1 MGKLKIKRRKKS
13 LQKLSVKAVSCML
26 GCTLFFG
33 NAATVVYAAG
43 SFDPNTGVYKY
54 TEEKQKS
61 EKSSVQ
67 VRYERA
73 TAEVDGKQVPAVKYS
88 FTMNPEHYPIGGR
101 TAFGFVLPKA
111 VKTPAQIVKKVFN
124 QDGGET
130 ERKTYRTVAEW
141 GAKQGSQKITGKDLK
156 KEFGRNIL
164 TDDNTNSK
172 APVDEIFTDA
182 FNKAIIKG
190 FEEDAK
196 ELGKQISEVQGYNE
210 MVAYR
215 DGDANLYYDS
225 WEDSS
230 SSSYVFEVIAPLKN
244 PEDKDANIQALGFI
258 SSHANG
264 TRTEKYRQ
272 AGIKAT
278 LKQLEEKAVLSTVI
292 DPIPNIRT
300 EVDLKWKHVK
310 LPKRTNDLG
319 FEKSENGYT
328 FIYKYDI
335 NDKTPFSTTDLL
347 EELTATDKRNQQ
359 VYDGT
364 DKKKKYKDDSEGV
377 EWIYKREEDGK
388 RLIDKNGAPRNILDI
403 VNSTQKWGDQSIDL
417 EDDPKVPVIVENSP
431 ITEENNNSAGS
442 WNILQN
448 GNVVEGTT
456 EKHQIY
462 LRPYEVSHASYNID
476 TATETNVINL
486 FVVGVDNKAGK
497 PGIEEKDN
505 GSVVITLPE
514 AEIDQDIEHVDI
526 TYTPEGGKEKKVR
539 LTKQGAQ
546 WTGGEG
552 DGFTVKGGVI
562 TIPKDK
568 VKDASTVKV
577 TVTDKAGNVSEEVTG
592 NAGAGAT
599 LTDNNPVTV
608 DLNGTLED
616 AAITDKIKKPIPGGG
631 KATVKTKPATNK
643 AGDAEAVVTVTYP
656 DNTTDEITVPVKVVQ
671 PDQPDKERLSKKYP
685 PKAKDEVIQVGETVE
700 LDEHNI
706 ANWDDISDYVDAVY
720 DETEDK
726 DEILTDRPGRY
737 RNRGKLRIL
746 YTDGS
751 EKILKITIKVE
762 GEEETA
768 TPSEAT
774 PSEATPSEAKG
785 NDAKK
790 YDPIPQDVIVKPG
803 ETLEPEEGIKNKE
816 ELPSDTEY
824 KDVTPSNVDKTK
836 DYEAIIK
843 VVYPDGSSEK
853 IKVPVTVSKGSRGT
867 GGSWSGG
874 SGGGGSSSR
883 ILNTSNDRI
892 YADPDMSVS
901 SGSVGGS
908 WILVDGASNK
918 WSYHTS
924 TGALAKKGWM
934 YISNPYAKDE
944 YGKFSWFKFNEDGI
958 MEYGWIKS
966 QNGKWYHT
974 HAISDGNLGV
984 LHRGWYYEPMDGK
997 WYYLDQKTGAMCEG
1011 WLLIDNQ
1018 YYYFTEAAN
1027 VLQQTYLQKEDGH
1040 WYYDNHNRRPYGSMY
1055 QDERTPDNYYVDAN
1069 GVWKPES

>member
-73 TAEVDGKQVPAVKYS
+73 TAEVDGRQVPAVKYS

-101 TAFGFVLPKA
+101 TAFGFILPKA

-130 ERKTYRTVAEW
+130 ERKTYGTVAEW
-141 GAKQGSQKITGKDLK
+141 GAKQGSQKITGKELK

-172 APVDEIFTDA
+172 ALVDETFTDA

-225 WEDSS
+225 WEGS

-388 RLIDKNGAPRNILDI
+388 RLIDKNGDPRNILDI

-417 EDDPKVPVIVENSP
+417 EDDPKVPVIAENSP

-476 TATETNVINL
+476 TAIETNVINL

-539 LTKQGAQ
+539 LTKQGDQ

-568 VKDASTVKV
+568 IKDASTVKV

-599 LTDNNPVTV
+599 LTDDNPVTV
-608 DLNGTLED
+608 ELNGTLED
-616 AAITDKIKKPIPGGG
+616 AAITGKVNTPGGG
-631 KATVKTKPATNK
+631 QATVKTKPATTK

-656 DNTTDEITVPVKVVQ
+656 DKTTDEITVPVRVVQ
-671 PDQPDKERLSKKYP
+671 PDQPDKERLSRKYP

-726 DEILTDRPGRY
+726 DESLTDRPGRY

-803 ETLEPEEGIKNKE
+803 ETLEPEEGIKNKD

-843 VVYPDGSSEK
+843 VVYPDGSSEE

-883 ILNTSNDRI
+883 ILNISNDRI

-1055 QDERTPDNYYVDAN
+1055 QNERTPDNYYVDAN

>member
-1 MGKLKIKRRKKS
+1 M
-13 LQKLSVKAVSCML
+13 
-26 GCTLFFG
+26 
-33 NAATVVYAAG
+33 
-43 SFDPNTGVYKY
+43 
-54 TEEKQKS
+54 
-61 EKSSVQ
+61 
-67 VRYERA
+67 
-73 TAEVDGKQVPAVKYS
+73 
-88 FTMNPEHYPIGGR
+88 
-101 TAFGFVLPKA
+101 
-111 VKTPAQIVKKVFN
+111 
-124 QDGGET
+124 
-130 ERKTYRTVAEW
+130 
-141 GAKQGSQKITGKDLK
+141 
-156 KEFGRNIL
+156 
-164 TDDNTNSK
+164 
-172 APVDEIFTDA
+172 
-182 FNKAIIKG
+182 
-190 FEEDAK
+190 
-196 ELGKQISEVQGYNE
+196 
-210 MVAYR
+210 
-215 DGDANLYYDS
+215 
-225 WEDSS
+225 
-230 SSSYVFEVIAPLKN
+230 
-244 PEDKDANIQALGFI
+244 
-258 SSHANG
+258 
-264 TRTEKYRQ
+264 
-272 AGIKAT
+272 
-278 LKQLEEKAVLSTVI
+278 
-292 DPIPNIRT
+292 
-300 EVDLKWKHVK
+300 
-310 LPKRTNDLG
+310 
-319 FEKSENGYT
+319 
-328 FIYKYDI
+328 
-335 NDKTPFSTTDLL
+335 
-347 EELTATDKRNQQ
+347 
-359 VYDGT
+359 
-364 DKKKKYKDDSEGV
+364 
-377 EWIYKREEDGK
+377 
-388 RLIDKNGAPRNILDI
+388 
-403 VNSTQKWGDQSIDL
+403 
-417 EDDPKVPVIVENSP
+417 
-431 ITEENNNSAGS
+431 
-442 WNILQN
+442 
-448 GNVVEGTT
+448 EGTT

-843 VVYPDGSSEK
+843 VVYPDGSSEE

-1055 QDERTPDNYYVDAN
+1055 QNERTPDNYYVDAN

>member
-67 VRYERA
+67 VRYERV

-101 TAFGFVLPKA
+101 TVFGFVLPKA

-130 ERKTYRTVAEW
+130 ERKTYKTVAEW

-172 APVDEIFTDA
+172 VPVNETFTDA

-215 DGDANLYYDS
+215 NGDANLYYDS
-225 WEDSS
+225 WEDSSS

-388 RLIDKNGAPRNILDI
+388 RLIDKNGDPRNILDI

-417 EDDPKVPVIVENSP
+417 EDDPKVPVIAENSP

-456 EKHQIY
+456 EKYQIY

-539 LTKQGAQ
+539 LTKQGDQ

-568 VKDASTVKV
+568 VKDASIVKV

-599 LTDNNPVTV
+599 LKDRNPVTV
-608 DLNGTLED
+608 DLNGTLND
-616 AAITDKIKKPIPGGG
+616 KAITDKIKKPIPRGGTATVKTKPATNKAGDAEAVVTVTYPDNTTDEITVPVRVVDNRPDNEKYTPELADRNPVTVELNGTLEDAAIIGKIKKPIPGGG
-631 KATVKTKPATNK
+631 TATVKTKPATNKAGDAEAVVTVTYPDNTTDEISVPVRVVDNRSDNEKYTPELADRNPVTVELNGTLEDAAIIGKIKKPIPGGGTATVKTKPATNKAGDAEAVVTVTYPDNTTDEISVPVRVVDNRPDNEKYTPELADRNPVTVELNGTLEDAAIIGKIKKPIPGGGTATVKTKPATNK

-671 PDQPDKERLSKKYP
+671 PDQPDKERLSRKYP

-706 ANWDDISDYVDAVY
+706 A
-720 DETEDK
+720 
-726 DEILTDRPGRY
+726 
-737 RNRGKLRIL
+737 
-746 YTDGS
+746 
-751 EKILKITIKVE
+751 
-762 GEEETA
+762 
-768 TPSEAT
+768 
-774 PSEATPSEAKG
+774 
-785 NDAKK
+785 
-790 YDPIPQDVIVKPG
+790 
-803 ETLEPEEGIKNKE
+803 
-816 ELPSDTEY
+816 
-824 KDVTPSNVDKTK
+824 
-836 DYEAIIK
+836 
-843 VVYPDGSSEK
+843 
-853 IKVPVTVSKGSRGT
+853 
-867 GGSWSGG
+867 
-874 SGGGGSSSR
+874 
-883 ILNTSNDRI
+883 
-892 YADPDMSVS
+892 
-901 SGSVGGS
+901 
-908 WILVDGASNK
+908 
-918 WSYHTS
+918 
-924 TGALAKKGWM
+924 
-934 YISNPYAKDE
+934 
-944 YGKFSWFKFNEDGI
+944 
-958 MEYGWIKS
+958 
-966 QNGKWYHT
+966 
-974 HAISDGNLGV
+974 
-984 LHRGWYYEPMDGK
+984 
-997 WYYLDQKTGAMCEG
+997 
-1011 WLLIDNQ
+1011 
-1018 YYYFTEAAN
+1018 
-1027 VLQQTYLQKEDGH
+1027 
-1040 WYYDNHNRRPYGSMY
+1040 
-1055 QDERTPDNYYVDAN
+1055 
-1069 GVWKPES
+1069 

>member
-1 MGKLKIKRRKKS
+1 M
-13 LQKLSVKAVSCML
+13 
-26 GCTLFFG
+26 
-33 NAATVVYAAG
+33 
-43 SFDPNTGVYKY
+43 
-54 TEEKQKS
+54 
-61 EKSSVQ
+61 
-67 VRYERA
+67 
-73 TAEVDGKQVPAVKYS
+73 
-88 FTMNPEHYPIGGR
+88 
-101 TAFGFVLPKA
+101 
-111 VKTPAQIVKKVFN
+111 
-124 QDGGET
+124 
-130 ERKTYRTVAEW
+130 
-141 GAKQGSQKITGKDLK
+141 
-156 KEFGRNIL
+156 
-164 TDDNTNSK
+164 
-172 APVDEIFTDA
+172 
-182 FNKAIIKG
+182 
-190 FEEDAK
+190 
-196 ELGKQISEVQGYNE
+196 
-210 MVAYR
+210 
-215 DGDANLYYDS
+215 
-225 WEDSS
+225 
-230 SSSYVFEVIAPLKN
+230 
-244 PEDKDANIQALGFI
+244 
-258 SSHANG
+258 
-264 TRTEKYRQ
+264 
-272 AGIKAT
+272 
-278 LKQLEEKAVLSTVI
+278 
-292 DPIPNIRT
+292 
-300 EVDLKWKHVK
+300 
-310 LPKRTNDLG
+310 
-319 FEKSENGYT
+319 
-328 FIYKYDI
+328 
-335 NDKTPFSTTDLL
+335 
-347 EELTATDKRNQQ
+347 
-359 VYDGT
+359 
-364 DKKKKYKDDSEGV
+364 
-377 EWIYKREEDGK
+377 
-388 RLIDKNGAPRNILDI
+388 
-403 VNSTQKWGDQSIDL
+403 
-417 EDDPKVPVIVENSP
+417 
-431 ITEENNNSAGS
+431 
-442 WNILQN
+442 
-448 GNVVEGTT
+448 
-456 EKHQIY
+456 
-462 LRPYEVSHASYNID
+462 
-476 TATETNVINL
+476 
-486 FVVGVDNKAGK
+486 
-497 PGIEEKDN
+497 
-505 GSVVITLPE
+505 
-514 AEIDQDIEHVDI
+514 
-526 TYTPEGGKEKKVR
+526 
-539 LTKQGAQ
+539 
-546 WTGGEG
+546 
-552 DGFTVKGGVI
+552 
-562 TIPKDK
+562 
-568 VKDASTVKV
+568 
-577 TVTDKAGNVSEEVTG
+577 TG

-599 LTDNNPVTV
+599 LADRNPVTV

-843 VVYPDGSSEK
+843 VVYPDGSSEA

-924 TGALAKKGWM
+924 KGALAKNGWM
-934 YISNPYAKDE
+934 YISRPSAKDE
-944 YGKFSWFKFNEDGI
+944 YGKFRWFKFNEDGI

-966 QNGKWYHT
+966 QNGKWYHLHT
-974 HAISDGNLGV
+974 ISDGNLGV

-997 WYYLDQKTGAMCEG
+997 WYYLDQKTGAMREG
-1011 WLLIDNQ
+1011 WILIDNQ
-1018 YYYFTEAAN
+1018 YYYFTEASSD
-1027 VLQQTYLQKEDGH
+1027 LQKEDVYWH
-1040 WYYDNHNRRPYGSMY
+1040 DDNHSRRPYGSMY
-1055 QDERTPDNYYVDAN
+1055 QNERTPDNYYVDVN

>member
-1 MGKLKIKRRKKS
+1 M
-13 LQKLSVKAVSCML
+13 
-26 GCTLFFG
+26 
-33 NAATVVYAAG
+33 
-43 SFDPNTGVYKY
+43 
-54 TEEKQKS
+54 
-61 EKSSVQ
+61 
-67 VRYERA
+67 
-73 TAEVDGKQVPAVKYS
+73 
-88 FTMNPEHYPIGGR
+88 
-101 TAFGFVLPKA
+101 
-111 VKTPAQIVKKVFN
+111 
-124 QDGGET
+124 
-130 ERKTYRTVAEW
+130 
-141 GAKQGSQKITGKDLK
+141 
-156 KEFGRNIL
+156 
-164 TDDNTNSK
+164 
-172 APVDEIFTDA
+172 
-182 FNKAIIKG
+182 
-190 FEEDAK
+190 
-196 ELGKQISEVQGYNE
+196 
-210 MVAYR
+210 
-215 DGDANLYYDS
+215 
-225 WEDSS
+225 
-230 SSSYVFEVIAPLKN
+230 
-244 PEDKDANIQALGFI
+244 
-258 SSHANG
+258 
-264 TRTEKYRQ
+264 
-272 AGIKAT
+272 
-278 LKQLEEKAVLSTVI
+278 
-292 DPIPNIRT
+292 
-300 EVDLKWKHVK
+300 
-310 LPKRTNDLG
+310 
-319 FEKSENGYT
+319 
-328 FIYKYDI
+328 
-335 NDKTPFSTTDLL
+335 
-347 EELTATDKRNQQ
+347 
-359 VYDGT
+359 
-364 DKKKKYKDDSEGV
+364 
-377 EWIYKREEDGK
+377 
-388 RLIDKNGAPRNILDI
+388 
-403 VNSTQKWGDQSIDL
+403 
-417 EDDPKVPVIVENSP
+417 
-431 ITEENNNSAGS
+431 
-442 WNILQN
+442 
-448 GNVVEGTT
+448 
-456 EKHQIY
+456 
-462 LRPYEVSHASYNID
+462 
-476 TATETNVINL
+476 
-486 FVVGVDNKAGK
+486 
-497 PGIEEKDN
+497 
-505 GSVVITLPE
+505 
-514 AEIDQDIEHVDI
+514 
-526 TYTPEGGKEKKVR
+526 
-539 LTKQGAQ
+539 
-546 WTGGEG
+546 
-552 DGFTVKGGVI
+552 
-562 TIPKDK
+562 
-568 VKDASTVKV
+568 
-577 TVTDKAGNVSEEVTG
+577 
-592 NAGAGAT
+592 
-599 LTDNNPVTV
+599 
-608 DLNGTLED
+608 
-616 AAITDKIKKPIPGGG
+616 
-631 KATVKTKPATNK
+631 
-643 AGDAEAVVTVTYP
+643 
-656 DNTTDEITVPVKVVQ
+656 KVVQ

-720 DETEDK
+720 DETKDK

-843 VVYPDGSSEK
+843 VVYPDGSSEE

-934 YISNPYAKDE
+934 YISNPSAKDE
-944 YGKFSWFKFNEDGI
+944 YGKFRWFKFNEDGI

-966 QNGKWYHT
+966 QNGKWYHLHT
-974 HAISDGNLGV
+974 ISDGNLGV